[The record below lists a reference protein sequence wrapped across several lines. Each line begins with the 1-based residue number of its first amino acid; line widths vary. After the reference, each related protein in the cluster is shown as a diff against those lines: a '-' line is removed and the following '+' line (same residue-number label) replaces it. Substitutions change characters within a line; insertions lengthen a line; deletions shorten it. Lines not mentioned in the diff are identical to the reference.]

1 MTPKDYAEQRARAQ
15 SDFDTAKEEREQ
27 HEIEQ
32 LGETAR
38 LINLC
43 LPPGWLPLGAAGA
56 AEGRVWPALLG
67 TLGLTLIGTASLWRA
82 YRTTLRLYTGQFTSG
97 KKKRAAVP
105 QLVTAG
111 PAPARL
117 VERHLPWVSEQ
128 AAAIALAGF
137 RSLTRAP
144 EVKMLLLTPFLL
156 VLVFGSMLWTRHA
169 DFHPLL
175 RPLLAFGAMG
185 LPMITMVQ
193 LIGNQFG
200 FDRGGFRVFV
210 LCAAPRREVLL
221 GKNLA
226 VAPLALVLAMI
237 MLIALQVIQPLR
249 LDLFLAML
257 PQWLSMY
264 LLFCLLANLLAILV
278 PMPVAAGSL
287 KPAQPKLLP
296 ILLHMLFISL
306 LPPVLALTLVPLAAE
321 YVVHKPICLIL
332 SVLECLGIVLFYR
345 LAITWEGDLLQAWE
359 QKVLHTVASRAE

>member
-1 MTPKDYAEQRARAQ
+1 
-15 SDFDTAKEEREQ
+15 
-27 HEIEQ
+27 
-32 LGETAR
+32 
-38 LINLC
+38 
-43 LPPGWLPLGAAGA
+43 
-56 AEGRVWPALLG
+56 
-67 TLGLTLIGTASLWRA
+67 
-82 YRTTLRLYTGQFTSG
+82 
-97 KKKRAAVP
+97 
-105 QLVTAG
+105 VTAG
-111 PAPARL
+111 AAPARL
-117 VERHLPWVSEQ
+117 LERQLPWVSEQ

-156 VLVFGSMLWTRHA
+156 VLVFGSMLWTRQA
-169 DFHPLL
+169 DFDPLL

-193 LIGNQFG
+193 LVGNQFG

-226 VAPLALVLAMI
+226 VAPLALVLATI
-237 MLIALQVIQPLR
+237 MLMALQVVQPMR
-249 LDLFLAML
+249 LDLLLATL

-278 PMPVAAGSL
+278 PMPVAAASL

-296 ILLHMLFISL
+296 ILLHSVFIFV
-306 LPPVLALTLVPLAAE
+306 LPTVLALTLVPLAAE
-321 YVVHKPICLIL
+321 YTARKLGWAGPICLIL

-345 LAITWEGDLLQAWE
+345 VAITWEGDLLQAWE